1 MIYYTYQA
9 DQNCVVG
16 QFVQLSSDQNKVENH
31 TTGLVLG
38 LCRRIYDNEDG
49 TIKYC
54 EVYVAGGGGQQA
66 ILNVNWDG
74 SPTRFD
80 VVQSKVQPVS
90 SGGIGWIIP
99 NFPKSSAAAG
109 DSVYISIY

>member
-1 MIYYTYQA
+1 MIYYTYEA
-9 DQNCVVG
+9 NDSCVVG
-16 QFVQLSSDQNKVENH
+16 QFVQLSTDTNKVENH
-31 TTGLVLG
+31 TSGLVLG
-38 LCRRIYDNEDG
+38 LCRRIYENQDN

-66 ILNVNWDG
+66 ILGSNWNG
-74 SPTRFD
+74 TPSRFD

-99 NFPKSSAAAG
+99 NFPKSSSVAG
-109 DSVYISIY
+109 DLVYISIY

>member
-16 QFVQLSSDQNKVENH
+16 QFVQLSTDTNKVENH
-31 TTGLVLG
+31 TTGVVLG
-38 LCRRIYDNEDG
+38 LCRRLYDNEDG
-49 TIKYC
+49 SIKYC
-54 EVYVAGGGGQQA
+54 EVYVAGGGGEQA
-66 ILNVNWDG
+66 TLNVDWDG
-74 SPTRFD
+74 TPTRFD
-80 VVQSKVQPVS
+80 VVNSKLQPVA

-99 NFPKSSAAAG
+99 ELPKTSKVAG